1 MKNHLSI
8 VMLYLITNAVL
19 WNEKL
24 NQNVLLRL
32 LTTCNSISDWYTCQN
47 DSSCTYL
54 NGICSSSSTSTI
66 VTDAINTSTEFQY
79 WNIATSDGTV
89 NMDNLSLTTLSL
101 YQYSSSSYTDHP
113 SCYWN
118 VVTNSPQ
125 NISVSITRS
134 IANNEDIYI
143 QTQSQ
148 GGTLNSLT
156 SKSFSNWRDSD
167 YNLKID
173 NTEIRLI
180 SHLNNLDSK
189 VAIN

>member
-1 MKNHLSI
+1 MIHFFIICVVYWWEMQNQSI
-8 VMLYLITNAVL
+8 LF
-19 WNEKL
+19 
-24 NQNVLLRL
+24 RS
-32 LTTCNSISDWYTCQN
+32 LTIWSDISNWYTCQN

-66 VTDAINTSTEFQY
+66 VTDAIDTSTEFQF
-79 WNIATSDGTV
+79 WNQATSNGTV

-113 SCYWN
+113 YCYWS

-125 NISVSITRS
+125 NISVSITRNV
-134 IANNEDIYI
+134 ANNEDIYI

-167 YNLKID
+167 YNFKID
-173 NTEIRLI
+173 NTEDI
-180 SHLNNLDSK
+180 
-189 VAIN
+189 